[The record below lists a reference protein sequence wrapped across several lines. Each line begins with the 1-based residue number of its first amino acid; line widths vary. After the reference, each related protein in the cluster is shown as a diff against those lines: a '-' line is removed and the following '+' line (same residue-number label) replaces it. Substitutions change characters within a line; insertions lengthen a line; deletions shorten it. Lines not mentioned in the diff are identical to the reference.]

1 MPPVTSPSR
10 DRQRAVLSENSSL
23 RGVKYSREEPLCD
36 GRGLD
41 TGVFD
46 D

>member
-23 RGVKYSREEPLCD
+23 RGVTYSQEERLSD
-36 GRGLD
+36 GRGSA
-41 TGVFD
+41 TGIFD